1 MGSFSYH
8 IRHAFRVFRRQPSFA
23 VAALL
28 CLALG
33 IAANTAIF
41 SLVNG
46 VLLRPMPYAHP
57 DRLVFAAN
65 ASDRGNLSWSP
76 MSYPDLQEWRERQS
90 VVQGLAAYRNVT
102 VTLQEGDFPE
112 RLVGMGVTDGLFE
125 TLGVQAA
132 VGRTFTREE
141 AGPSGPKVALLTWGL
156 WQERFGGDPG
166 VVGRAINLQG
176 EPHVVVGVM
185 PEGFEFPWWSDIY
198 VPLQEDAARNARDY
212 RNLRAVGRLADGAS
226 VKQARATLQGVQAA
240 LQAAYPESY
249 DGLGVYVNAYQDEE
263 RAHLRE
269 GLVFLMV
276 GVGLVLLIACV
287 NVANILLARAA
298 GRSREMAIRTSLGAG
313 RRAVIQH
320 LLAESILLGLLGGV
334 VGLALGV
341 VGRDLILALA
351 PIPKPFWMDFSLD
364 LRVLGFV
371 LGASLLTSI
380 LFGLAPA
387 LFAARGGP
395 ADLLRSG
402 GDRNAS
408 GRKRWGL
415 YLVAGEVALA
425 LALLVS
431 AGSMVKGFGSLLE
444 VDPGFDPEG
453 VLTLG
458 VTLPPTDYPGAGERE
473 AFFSETVDALQTL
486 PGVRAVGAV
495 QSMPLSGDFWGQGFY
510 AEGSPIPEPGQ
521 GAVGNL
527 RLVHGDYFAA
537 ARIPLLEGR
546 AFTLGEIRE
555 GAPGVVV
562 NATLARR
569 YWPGESAVGKRLKLG
584 EADSQA
590 AWRTVIGVVGDV
602 RQNGLDRAEDQPGFY
617 LTYGVSPRPT
627 MTFLIRAE
635 GEPTVLADP
644 VRRSIGRVAPSV
656 PVYSVGTL
664 KDYYDNATGQTRFY
678 TYLMG
683 AFSMT
688 ALLLTLLGVAG
699 VMAFVVR
706 GRAREVGIRVALGAT
721 SRDVMANLLADGM
734 RPVVVGAVA
743 GAGIGFALLRWLTA
757 SFYGVKAW
765 DPLTYGCVGALL
777 LLTTSAAVWLPSRY
791 ALRMD
796 PARVL
801 QDD

>member
-1 MGSFSYH
+1 M
-8 IRHAFRVFRRQPSFA
+8 
-23 VAALL
+23 AAS
-28 CLALG
+28 
-33 IAANTAIF
+33 TAIF

-46 VLLRPMPYAHP
+46 ILLRPMPYAQP

-65 ASDRGNLSWSP
+65 ASDRGFLGWAP

-102 VTLQEGDFPE
+102 VTLQEGEFPE
-112 RLVGMGVTDGLFE
+112 RLTGMGVTEGIFE

-132 VGRTFTREE
+132 LGRTFTSDETGPG
-141 AGPSGPKVALLTWGL
+141 GPSVALLTWGL
-156 WQERFGGDPG
+156 WQRRFGGDPG
-166 VVGRAINLQG
+166 IVGRTINLQG

-198 VPLQEDAARNARDY
+198 LPLQEDAARNARDS
-212 RNLRAVGRLADGAS
+212 RNLRAVGRLGDGAS
-226 VKQARATLQGVQAA
+226 VEQARATLEGVQAA
-240 LQAAYPESY
+240 LRAEYPDSY
-249 DGLGVYVNAYQDEE
+249 EGLGVYVNAYQAEE
-263 RAHLRE
+263 RASLRG
-269 GLVFLMV
+269 GLTFLMV

-298 GRSREMAIRTSLGAG
+298 GRRREMAIRTSLGAG
-313 RRAVIQH
+313 RNVVIQH
-320 LLAESILLGLLGGV
+320 LLAESILLGILGGV
-334 VGLALGV
+334 LGLAVGV

-364 LRVLGFV
+364 MRVLGFV

-387 LFAARGGP
+387 LFAARGEP
-395 ADLLRSG
+395 AELLRSG

-431 AGSMVKGFGSLLE
+431 AGSMVKGFGSLLD

-458 VTLPPTDYPGAGERE
+458 VTLPPANYPGAAERE
-473 AFFSETVDALQTL
+473 AFFSEAVDALRTL

-510 AEGSPIPEPGQ
+510 AEGAPLPEPGQ
-521 GAVGNL
+521 EAVGNL
-527 RLVHGDYFAA
+527 RLVHGDYFGA

-546 AFTLGEIRE
+546 TFTLGEIRQ
-555 GAPGVVV
+555 GAPEVVV

-584 EADSQA
+584 GPESES

-602 RQNGLDRAEDQPGFY
+602 RQNGLDQAEDQPGFY
-617 LTYGVSPRPT
+617 LTYGASPRTT
-627 MTFLIRAE
+627 MTLLVRAE
-635 GEPTVLADP
+635 GEPTVLTDP
-644 VRRSIGRVAPSV
+644 VRRVIRRVAPSV

-664 KDYYDNATGQTRFY
+664 KDYYDNATGQTRFH
-678 TYLMG
+678 TYLLS
-683 AFSMT
+683 AFSVI

-706 GRAREVGIRVALGAT
+706 GRAREMGIRVALGAPP
-721 SRDVMANLLADGM
+721 RAVMANLLAEGM
-734 RPVVVGAVA
+734 RPVSWGTLA
-743 GAGIGFALLRWLTA
+743 GGGLGFAFLRWLSS
-757 SFYGVKAW
+757 SFYEVEAW
-765 DPLTYGCVGALL
+765 NPVTYGCVGGLL
-777 LLTTSAAVWLPSRY
+777 LLTTMAAVWLPSRH
-791 ALRMD
+791 ALRLD

>member
-1 MGSFSYH
+1 MGSLSYH
-8 IRHAFRVFRRQPSFA
+8 FRHAFRVFHRQPSFA

-28 CLALG
+28 CLSLG

-46 VLLRPMPYAHP
+46 VLLRPMPYAQP

-90 VVQGLAAYRNVT
+90 VVQGLAAYRNVP

-132 VGRTFTREE
+132 VGRTFTRDES
-141 AGPSGPKVALLTWGL
+141 GPGGPKVALLTWGL

-226 VKQARATLQGVQAA
+226 VEQARATLQGVQAA
-240 LQAAYPESY
+240 LRGEYPESY
-249 DGLGVYVNAYQDEE
+249 DGAGVYVNAYQDEE
-263 RAHLRE
+263 RANLRE

-313 RRAVIQH
+313 RTAVIQH
-320 LLAESILLGLLGGV
+320 LLAESVLLGLLGGV

-341 VGRDLILALA
+341 VGRDLVLALA

-371 LGASLLTSI
+371 LGASLLTSV

-415 YLVAGEVALA
+415 HLVAGEVALA

-473 AFFSETVDALQTL
+473 AFFSEALDALQTL

-510 AEGSPIPEPGQ
+510 AEGSPVPDPGQ

-527 RLVHGDYFAA
+527 RLVHGDYFSA

-555 GAPGVVV
+555 GAPEVVV

-584 EADSQA
+584 EADSRA

-627 MTFLIRAE
+627 MTLLIRSE

-644 VRRSIGRVAPSV
+644 VRRTLGRVAPSV

-664 KDYYDNATGQTRFY
+664 GDYYDNATGQTRFY

-683 AFSMT
+683 AFSLT

-706 GRAREVGIRVALGAT
+706 GRAREVGIRLALGAT

-734 RPVVVGAVA
+734 RPVAA
-743 GAGIGFALLRWLTA
+743 GALAGAAMGFALLRWLTA
-757 SFYGVKAW
+757 SFYGVEAW
-765 DPLTYGCVGALL
+765 DPVTYGCVGALL
-777 LLTTSAAVWLPSRY
+777 LLTTSVAVWLPSRH